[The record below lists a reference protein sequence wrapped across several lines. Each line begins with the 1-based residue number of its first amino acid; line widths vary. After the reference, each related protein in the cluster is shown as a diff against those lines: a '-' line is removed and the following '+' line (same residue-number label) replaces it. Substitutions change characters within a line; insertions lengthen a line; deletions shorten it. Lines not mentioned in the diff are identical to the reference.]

1 MKASRAA
8 AATAQAAQQQ
18 AETVAALNTKIDAL
32 TELVRELYRLA
43 TEPPAAPQPKGMK

>member
-18 AETVAALNTKIDAL
+18 AADVAALNAKIDAL
-32 TELVRELYRLA
+32 MAEVAAIRKLLTKPA
-43 TEPPAAPQPKGMK
+43 KEPA